1 MMPPLYKGMM
11 QVLFKVCPKNNIPKG
26 ELKMKTAKIFSL
38 ILSAAVSSAFLTAPL
53 CFAEDEESSTKYCH
67 EREIEYY
74 ESEHSLST
82 NNDGISLRRNIY
94 NIWGTLDY
102 NNFVE
107 DIEYDNVIIDHII
120 VDFTVSGIGKDSELV
135 KSDGTK
141 EPYYAWLCGS
151 VGTNS
156 QWTLEDAGG
165 GAARINGDGDYTV
178 VWDIKDASESVECL
192 ILQTNINYFPYT
204 PKDIPDAEK
213 KPLDGTANI
222 IVNSIRTLSEGE
234 LLSGD
239 SNLDGSISIS
249 DAVRI
254 LQYVANPE
262 KYYLS
267 DTAKKAS
274 DVFGDNDGI
283 TARDAFSIQKY
294 DAGVIDSLPE
304 A

>member
-1 MMPPLYKGMM
+1 
-11 QVLFKVCPKNNIPKG
+11 
-26 ELKMKTAKIFSL
+26 MKTAKIFSL
-38 ILSAAVSSAFLTAPL
+38 ILSAAVSSSFVTAYA
-53 CFAEDEESSTKYCH
+53 CNAEDKETGTEYRH

-74 ESEHSLST
+74 ESDHSLST

-107 DIEYDNVIIDHII
+107 DIEYDNVIIDQI
-120 VDFTVSGIGKDSELV
+120 VVEFTVSGIGKDSELV

-156 QWTLEDAGG
+156 QWTLEDAGD
-165 GAARINGDGDYTV
+165 GAVKINGDGNYTA
-178 VWDIKDASESVECL
+178 VWNVKDASESVECL

-204 PKDIPDAEK
+204 PKDIPDDEK

-222 IVNSIRTLSEGE
+222 TVKKIKTLTEGE

-239 SNLDGSISIS
+239 SNLDGNVSIS

-254 LQYVANPE
+254 LQYLANHE

-274 DVFGDNDGI
+274 DVFGDNDGV
-283 TARDAFSIQKY
+283 TAMDANSIQKY

-304 A
+304 T